1 MCFLQKELLSEA
13 GQLVNL
19 HHPHVVQLFGVVI
32 SPKKHR
38 YEIVMEKLDCGL
50 DHAWPALRREWDS
63 ATFYRRTVKTL
74 VQVCSR
80 IHKSYIQACWCH
92 CLRHHPKSACAL

>member
-1 MCFLQKELLSEA
+1 MCCLQKELLSEA

-32 SPKKHR
+32 APKKNR

-50 DHAWPALRREWDS
+50 DHAWPELRREWDS
-63 ATFYRRTVKTL
+63 ETFYRRTVKAL
-74 VQVCSR
+74 VQVS
-80 IHKSYIQACWCH
+80 S
-92 CLRHHPKSACAL
+92 